1 MFSSRASGAMAR
13 SLKLLFAYLDRLQ
26 GRAPLRQLTEEMAA
40 LEVDCGE
47 VAEFIRFN
55 ERGYT
60 RNLVRAGPWYNA
72 LVLCWENGQR
82 SPIHDH
88 KGSSCGVR
96 VLRGTLTETL
106 FEIAPNGHVKA
117 TFSRDLLP
125 GSVIGSEDTDI
136 HQVSNLQL
144 GDADLVTLHVYSP
157 PLLWMGTYSITDRS
171 RGQEAMFVEF
181 RDAAGI

>member
-1 MFSSRASGAMAR
+1 MAR
-13 SLKLLFAYLDRLQ
+13 TLESLFAYLDRLT
-26 GRAPLRQLTEEMAA
+26 GRAPLEELTAEMAE
-40 LEVDCGE
+40 LEVDC
-47 VAEFIRFN
+47 AELTNYLRFSD
-55 ERGYT
+55 RGYT
-60 RNLVRAGPWYNA
+60 RNLVRAGPAYNA
-72 LVLCWENGQR
+72 LVLCWKNGQR

-106 FEIAPNGHVKA
+106 FELTPNGHVKA
-117 TFSRDLLP
+117 LFSRDLLP
-125 GSVIGSEDTDI
+125 GSVIGSEDTDV

-157 PLLWMGTYSITDRS
+157 PLLWMGTYSLTERT
-171 RGQEAMFVEF
+171 RGQEAMFAEF

>member
-1 MFSSRASGAMAR
+1 MAR
-13 SLKLLFAYLDRLQ
+13 TLQSFFTYLDALK
-26 GRAPLRQLTEEMAA
+26 GRAPLEELTAHMAE
-40 LEVDCGE
+40 LE
-47 VAEFIRFN
+47 AECADFDPQVRFS
-55 ERGYT
+55 ERGYL

-72 LVLCWENGQR
+72 LILCWKNGQR

-106 FEIAPNGHVKA
+106 FELTPNGHVKA

-125 GSVIGSEDTDI
+125 GCVIGSEDTDI

-157 PLLWMGTYSITDRS
+157 PLLWMGTYSLTDTT
-171 RGQEAMFVEF
+171 RGKEAMFVEF

>member
-1 MFSSRASGAMAR
+1 MATTLT
-13 SLKLLFAYLDRLQ
+13 SFLSYLDSLSA
-26 GRAPLRQLTEEMAA
+26 RAPLPELTAKMAD
-40 LEVDCGE
+40 LDVECDDFTD
-47 VAEFIRFN
+47 FIRFS
-55 ERGYT
+55 EHGYT

-72 LVLCWENGQR
+72 LVLCWKNGQR

-106 FEIAPNGHVKA
+106 FELTPNGHVKA

-125 GSVIGSEDTDI
+125 NSVIGSEDTDI

-144 GDADLVTLHVYSP
+144 GDADLITLHVYSP
-157 PLLWMGTYSITDRS
+157 PLLWMGTYSLTDRT
-171 RGQEAMFVEF
+171 RGKEAMFVEF

>member
-1 MFSSRASGAMAR
+1 MAQTLE
-13 SLKLLFAYLDRLQ
+13 SLFMYLDGLK
-26 GRAPLRQLTEEMAA
+26 GRAPLGELTAEMAE
-40 LEVDCGE
+40 LEVDC
-47 VAEFIRFN
+47 AELARCIRFS
-55 ERGYT
+55 EQCYT

-72 LVLCWENGQR
+72 LVLCWKNGQR

-106 FEIAPNGHVKA
+106 FELTPNGHVKA
-117 TFSRDLLP
+117 TFSRDLLL
-125 GSVIGSEDTDI
+125 GCVIGSEDCDI

-157 PLLWMGTYSITDRS
+157 PLLWMGTYSLTDRT
-171 RGQEAMFVEF
+171 RGKEAMFVEF

>member
-1 MFSSRASGAMAR
+1 MFRSRVNNVMAR
-13 SLKLLFAYLDRLQ
+13 TLESLFAYLGDLTF
-26 GRAPLRQLTEEMAA
+26 RAPLRELTAEMAE

-47 VAEFIRFN
+47 VAEFIRFSD
-55 ERGYT
+55 RGYT

-72 LVLCWENGQR
+72 LVLCWRNGQR

-88 KGSSCGVR
+88 KGSSCGLR

-106 FEIAPNGHVKA
+106 FAIAPNGHVKA
-117 TFSRDLLP
+117 TFSRDLQP

-136 HQVSNLQL
+136 HQVSNLQF

-157 PLLWMGTYSITDRS
+157 PLLWMGTYSLMDRT
-171 RGQEAMFVEF
+171 RGKEAMFVEF